1 MCKIDSLD
9 QRRDQAQCEI
19 NILIAT
25 AKGIRLHELS
35 NDEEM
40 LALTFQLFTQIEVE
54 NVTFTQVAHEIEP
67 KYIKDVECLYR
78 ETKMA
83 IKAEQEAAQ

>member
-1 MCKIDSLD
+1 
-9 QRRDQAQCEI
+9 
-19 NILIAT
+19 
-25 AKGIRLHELS
+25 
-35 NDEEM
+35 M
-40 LALTFQLFTQIEVE
+40 LAMTFQLFTQIEIE